1 MNNNFD
7 NGMNPVG
14 GNPNPVPN
22 NFNPTTNNVV
32 DPNVNVVS
40 TNPTYVDNSMVN
52 NNMNPINSVP
62 PVVDNTIASVD
73 NNITDD
79 NKKKPNKLVTL
90 FLVVLAICVGI
101 FAMNTDSIFF
111 GSELDLVLEE
121 DFETSVKEYVAR
133 QNEETELYTL
143 YKVENNKLVVILKS
157 TLDKDSLMRPEYQET
172 YKISKDVKVYTYNCI
187 YNYDESGNRYKEK
200 ETASQIDMELFKKYM
215 TSGGYPAGYIEIKG
229 NTIVQ
234 IVVFAPENLKERYQ

>member
-14 GNPNPVPN
+14 GNPN
-22 NFNPTTNNVV
+22 NFNPMTNNVV
-32 DPNVNVVS
+32 NPNVNVVP

-90 FLVVLAICVGI
+90 FLVVLAIGVGI

-111 GSELDLVLEE
+111 GSELDL
-121 DFETSVKEYVAR
+121 
-133 QNEETELYTL
+133 
-143 YKVENNKLVVILKS
+143 I
-157 TLDKDSLMRPEYQET
+157 
-172 YKISKDVKVYTYNCI
+172 
-187 YNYDESGNRYKEK
+187 
-200 ETASQIDMELFKKYM
+200 
-215 TSGGYPAGYIEIKG
+215 
-229 NTIVQ
+229 
-234 IVVFAPENLKERYQ
+234 